1 MCSKVEPPER
11 RWKRGLRKR
20 RARGH
25 GCAEG
30 ASMGF
35 NTMFTREWAR
45 YYREDVALVSAIAE
59 AWGALCLIC
68 EHCESQQ
75 GSDGVVFRSRTAR
88 QTCLTPRGCE

>member
-1 MCSKVEPPER
+1 MEAGLAEER
-11 RWKRGLRKR
+11 CAWTW
-20 RARGH
+20 
-25 GCAEG
+25 CAEG

-45 YYREDVALVSAIAE
+45 YYREDVALVRAFAE

-88 QTCLTPRGCE
+88 QTRLTPRGCA